1 MQERKRDLYEPYLDE
16 IRQMLEDG
24 CVITHIHKEIAKKR
38 KLQNLD
44 KCKRGRTRINGAY
57 SSRGKHQKMRGIVG
71 NRDR

>member
-1 MQERKRDLYEPYLDE
+1 MK
-16 IRQMLEDG
+16 IM
-24 CVITHIHKEIAKKR
+24 ITILRKKR